1 MFLLFAD
8 SNVYLMG
15 LVVAVR
21 ILWRGMECVRWVSG
35 DATTSEWRKGDFEA
49 IEELLLRSEGDKR
62 RQRREGGSEDGS
74 YSTTLT
80 KRFTSEYQ

>member
-35 DATTSEWRKGDFEA
+35 DGTTSEWRKGDFEA

-62 RQRREGGSEDGS
+62 RQRQEEEVKMEV
-74 YSTTLT
+74 TVQL
-80 KRFTSEYQ
+80 